1 MQVTELA
8 NRYARA
14 VLDLVSENGKQ
25 EAVLSEL
32 RDLQQLFEKDESIR
46 EFLYSPLIKAGDRS
60 KVLMAALKPAGLSAD
75 ALSFVMLLSEKGR
88 LPIFNKIV
96 DAIKTQNDMAHGVTR
111 GSVRSATVL
120 TPEERKNIEAT
131 VSKYTQKQVILNYK
145 EDPGVIGGLI
155 AEVGSFTFDD
165 TLTSHLRRLK
175 EEITRRVQ

>member
-14 VLDLVSENGKQ
+14 VLELITESGKQ
-25 EAVLSEL
+25 ELVLNEL
-32 RDLQQLFEKDESIR
+32 RALQTLFEKDDSIR
-46 EFLYSPLIKAGDRS
+46 EFLHSPLVKAGDREKALS
-60 KVLMAALKPAGLSAD
+60 AALKPVGLSPDTLA
-75 ALSFVMLLSEKGR
+75 FVMLLSEKGR

-96 DAIKTQNDMAHGVTR
+96 EAIKTQNDMAHGVTR
-111 GSVRSATVL
+111 GNVRSATVL
-120 TPEERKNIEAT
+120 TPDERKSIEQT

-175 EEITRRVQ
+175 DEMTRRT

>member
-14 VLDLVSENGKQ
+14 VLDLVSESGKQ
-25 EAVLSEL
+25 ETVLSEL
-32 RDLQQLFEKDESIR
+32 RALQVLFEKDETIR
-46 EFLYSPLIKAGDRS
+46 EFLHSPLIKSGDRE
-60 KVLMAALKPAGLSAD
+60 KVLHAALKPVGLSAD
-75 ALSFVMLLSEKGR
+75 TLSFVMLLSEKGR

-96 DAIKTQNDMAHGVTR
+96 EAIKIQNDAAHGVTR
-111 GSVRSATVL
+111 GSVRSATAL
-120 TPEERKNIEAT
+120 KPEERKSIEET

-175 EEITRRVQ
+175 DEMTRRH

>member
-14 VLDLVSENGKQ
+14 ILDLVSEGAKQ
-25 EAVLSEL
+25 ELVLSEL
-32 RDLQQLFEKDESIR
+32 RAVQSLIEKDDTLR
-46 EFLYSPLIKAGDRS
+46 DFFHSPLVKAGERE
-60 KVLMAALKPAGLSAD
+60 KVLSAALKTAGLSPD
-75 ALSFVMLLSEKGR
+75 TLSFIMLLSEKGR
-88 LPIFNKIV
+88 LPIFSKIV
-96 DAIKTQNDMAHGVTR
+96 EAIKSQNDLAHGVTR
-111 GSVRSATVL
+111 GNVRSATVL
-120 TPEERKNIEAT
+120 SPDERKNIEET

-175 EEITRRVQ
+175 DEMTRRTQ